1 MLLPK
6 FKQKTG
12 HKAPGKLYLNGRR
25 YNGPFTED
33 WRGNFY
39 VGDYVKDT
47 RDSQLLELRTEE
59 ETTVEFFTKR
69 RVPTEKDYEKSI
81 MTRYFVQDK
90 RSGKVIETDKQYYFA
105 QKKENKAYRSTLT
118 LNWNISNNSGKG
130 ATAGSAQSNQI
141 SNEVVSVTD
150 SKGNPINV
158 IKGVYQ
164 KFTPNNTLGDL
175 NVQLTEKAEKLMP
188 GISKQ
193 LLNNPN
199 QFVD

>member
-12 HKAPGKLYLNGRR
+12 HKAPGKLYLNGKR

-39 VGDYVKDT
+39 VGEYVKDT
-47 RDSQLLELRTEE
+47 RNSQQLELRTEE
-59 ETTVEFFTKR
+59 DSTTEFFTKR
-69 RVPTEKDYEKSI
+69 RLPTNKDYEKGS

-90 RSGKVIETDKQYYFA
+90 RSGKVIETDKQYYFN
-105 QKKENKAYRSTLT
+105 QKKENKPYRTTLSV
-118 LNWNISNNSGKG
+118 NWNVSNDSGKG
-130 ATAGSAQSNQI
+130 ASAGSSQTNQI
-141 SNEVVSVTD
+141 TNQLVSLTD
-150 SKGNPINV
+150 AKGNPVNI

-164 KFTPNNTLGDL
+164 KFIPNSTLGDL
-175 NVQLTEKAEKLMP
+175 NVKLTEKADKILP
-188 GISKQ
+188 GIGKQ